1 MQWTQLIALI
11 IASSWAA
18 CISAPEQNT
27 ASTKQPNVI
36 ILFIDDLGMGD
47 VGFLGNKNIPTP
59 HIDSLAAQGVEL
71 KMSYVTN
78 PPCSP
83 SRSCLVTGMFAQKF
97 GKFGM
102 ARGLPIPEDHPT
114 IAEFMRD
121 AGYVTGQ
128 IGKWDLGSL
137 DQGPH
142 QRGFMEVAKWAPGK
156 AYNKGGRR
164 LKGFNNDA
172 ITDEALAWL
181 EQKRDKTK
189 PFCLLLH
196 PKPPHEPYLPAPPK
210 YKDYLSDVTIPEPAT
225 LYDDYKGRTPE
236 AIQKTM
242 RSNLILR
249 KPSFKKYREEIRKQN
264 PDITDKEML
273 AKLYQIYI
281 KGYYRLVKSVD
292 DNVGRVLDYLDESG
306 LTNNTIVIYTADQG
320 FSLGEHGFYNKQWMY
335 EKPLHQPLLIRF
347 PEVIEAGLINDS
359 MTNHVDLAPTL
370 LDYAGLPIPED
381 IQGYS
386 LRSILEGNAEQ
397 VRDTCYYHFYS
408 HGDDNLPEMIG
419 IRTNSHKLIHYPG
432 MKGKYQWELFDL
444 VNDPEEMQNHYT
456 NPAYQDMKAELT
468 EGLLKLIR
476 DLEDP
481 VDAPNLVK
489 TVLP

>member
-1 MQWTQLIALI
+1 M
-11 IASSWAA
+11 
-18 CISAPEQNT
+18 
-27 ASTKQPNVI
+27 V
-36 ILFIDDLGMGD
+36 
-47 VGFLGNKNIPTP
+47 KN
-59 HIDSLAAQGVEL
+59 
-71 KMSYVTN
+71 
-78 PPCSP
+78 
-83 SRSCLVTGMFAQKF
+83 
-97 GKFGM
+97 
-102 ARGLPIPEDHPT
+102 
-114 IAEFMRD
+114 
-121 AGYVTGQ
+121 
-128 IGKWDLGSL
+128 
-137 DQGPH
+137 
-142 QRGFMEVAKWAPGK
+142 
-156 AYNKGGRR
+156 
-164 LKGFNNDA
+164 
-172 ITDEALAWL
+172 
-181 EQKRDKTK
+181 
-189 PFCLLLH
+189 
-196 PKPPHEPYLPAPPK
+196 
-210 YKDYLSDVTIPEPAT
+210 
-225 LYDDYKGRTPE
+225 
-236 AIQKTM
+236 
-242 RSNLILR
+242 
-249 KPSFKKYREEIRKQN
+249 
-264 PDITDKEML
+264 
-273 AKLYQIYI
+273 
-281 KGYYRLVKSVD
+281 VD

-306 LTNNTIVIYTADQG
+306 LANNTIVIYTADQG

-419 IRTNSHKLIHYPG
+419 IRTNTHKLIHYPG

-468 EGLLKLIR
+468 QGLLKLIN

-481 VDAPNLVK
+481 VNAPNLVK